1 MSTNSP
7 TIPAETAR
15 HVLWHFGADG
25 GWQPGSFTQRLLDA
39 FAAADMENTAKL
51 AGAYPDYAAAFMAAQ
66 LDPDGIA
73 NLQRIA
79 GAEAVAEESP
89 APQCPEALFNPEYP
103 GGLLRCVAPPGGHD
117 VHQTSGGTEWR
128 VPVDS
133 STEVPF

>member
-25 GWQPGSFTQRLLDA
+25 GWQPGSYTQRLMDA
-39 FAAADMENTAKL
+39 FAAADMTHTAKL
-51 AGAYPDYAAAFMAAQ
+51 ANEYPDYAAAFMAAQ
-66 LDPDGIA
+66 YDPDGIA

-79 GAEAVAEESP
+79 GVEAAAGENP

-117 VHQTSGGTEWR
+117 VHQTPGGAEWR